1 MSTKCEL
8 RARIASL
15 KRQLRE
21 AEEQLYKLEMC
32 EINNTLPFGDITV
45 SRRPGKVCVTKT
57 SQPFFIPGLGFVRKE
72 TEVCK
77 RTDPLDE
84 FIHLMNLR

>member
-1 MSTKCEL
+1 MSTKCEI

-21 AEEQLYKLEMC
+21 EEQKLYELEMC
-32 EINNTLPFGDITV
+32 EINQINNTLPSGDITV

-57 SQPFFIPGLGFVRKE
+57 SQPFFIPGLGFVREE

-77 RTDPLDE
+77 RTDPLE
-84 FIHLMNLR
+84 ELIH